1 MTPKF
6 ATWDLSNRVI
16 SGLCVTDTFPYWL
29 TDLFPVSGLK
39 PTHNVTLDPG
49 SGFKADL
56 TVNFT
61 CNLTSRML
69 TLAAPLSIFNVKTIE
84 IFWGKSSQFT
94 NSLEEEGKVTEV

>member
-1 MTPKF
+1 M
-6 ATWDLSNRVI
+6 
-16 SGLCVTDTFPYWL
+16 VTLWGSRNSYMLIPYWL
-29 TDLFPVSGLK
+29 TDLFPVSALK
-39 PTHNVTLDPG
+39 PSHNLKLDPG

-56 TVNFT
+56 TVNST

-94 NSLEEEGKVTEV
+94 NS